1 MYKIRLPLAFLAV
14 VLSLFIGAGKVH
26 ASHVYG
32 AAVTYQCLNACTTRV
47 HLRAYRD
54 CTGSSAITT
63 NITWL
68 PAQSGCTLPNPL
80 NTWSGQVTTEIAPV
94 CPSSATS
101 CTVPGAAI
109 GGFEEYYWFRD
120 YDVCTGPPCDFRLV
134 YSDCCRNPTITGF
147 PVTTNQ
153 LMTISDT
160 WIRTGQS
167 SCNSSPEFR
176 NPPLNYICSG
186 QSYYFD
192 LGAYDVDGDSLVHQL
207 STCYTMDSV
216 PATYS
221 PGYSPTS
228 PLGPNWTFTMDP
240 ATGLTSLLT
249 STSSHNVG
257 PICMT
262 VDEYRNGQWIG
273 RVQRDF
279 MVTTLAC
286 PANQVPTLQALTNLS
301 ANATANGNT
310 VSVCGSGSVCFDL
323 ASADVDLGQNLLLTW
338 DQSLAG
344 ASFSQ
349 VGAPSVLDSLTGTGA
364 VPPVGRFCWTP
375 PGPGTYVV
383 PFRLYDNACP
393 ILGFAHKTVLI
404 EVANGAV
411 ASATP
416 GTCPSVDFAASACLP
431 GSYTYTW
438 SGDAGFSSTLQNPSF
453 TYPAV
458 GDYAW
463 QVIVAGS
470 GLNDTIRD
478 TVHIS
483 ADPVVLPTLFLPDT
497 IALGPCLGPTSAV
510 IAFSGSYFTYMSSTG
525 MTTASFPVNQAGT
538 YRGWAYDVAGCAF
551 MDSVVVTWTDPD
563 ISGIAS
569 TSTAQPLVNQKVYLI
584 RYDSVAQTL
593 FAADSSITDAA
604 GNYFFC
610 GVTDSVVFLKA
621 APDSAAYP
629 LEMPTYADTVLFWSQ
644 AIAFHPFASLP
655 ILHNFQTRAGMNP
668 GGPGFVGGLITQGA
682 NKVSAVG
689 DPVPGLTIVLKRVS
703 SGDVYAVTRTDAN
716 GYFRFGNLP
725 FGDYQVIPDKP
736 AVSITNVPQVSLT
749 AQVPGRDSLDF
760 RLNSTFLELF
770 VASAVTPGRTAS
782 GVTLS
787 PNPFGGD
794 IQLQVALTA
803 DAVLEWRIVDL
814 LGQVVEGSAPAVS
827 LPAGR
832 HQWRIAQ
839 ALAPGIYFVEVR
851 LNGSTSLQKILK
863 AR

>member
-14 VLSLFIGAGKVH
+14 VLSLFIGAGKAH
-26 ASHVYG
+26 ASHLFG
-32 AAVTYQCLNACTTRV
+32 FEITYQCLNPCTTRV
-47 HLRAYRD
+47 VLRAFRD
-54 CTGSSAITT
+54 CTGAILTMS
-63 NITWL
+63 NVTWV
-68 PAQSGCTLPNPL
+68 PTQSGCTPPPSLG
-80 NTWSGQVTTEIAPV
+80 TWSPQVTTEITPI
-94 CPSSATS
+94 CPSAFTNCTTS
-101 CTVPGAAI
+101 GAPI
-109 GGFEEYYWFRD
+109 SGFEEYMWFQD
-120 YDVCTGPPCDFRLV
+120 FDVCAVPACEFRLV
-134 YSDCCRNPTITGF
+134 TSQCCRNGAITCLAST
-147 PVTTNQ
+147 VNQ
-153 LMTISDT
+153 SITISDT
-160 WIRTGQS
+160 YIQTGASQ
-167 SCNSSPEFR
+167 CNSSPVFR
-176 NPPLNYICSG
+176 NPPSMYLCGGKSHILD
-186 QSYYFD
+186 F
-192 LGAYDVDGDSLVHQL
+192 GATDPDGDSLVYAL
-207 STCYTMDSV
+207 STCYDLDSV
-216 PATYS
+216 PVSYAS
-221 PGYSPTS
+221 GYGINS
-228 PLGPNWTFTMDP
+228 PLGPNWNISMDP
-240 ATGLTSLLT
+240 VTGLANFTDTGLNLT
-249 STSSHNVG
+249 VG
-257 PICMT
+257 ILCMT
-262 VDEYRNGQWIG
+262 VQEYRNGQRIG
-273 RVQRDF
+273 SVQRDL
-279 MVTTLAC
+279 MLTVLNC
-286 PANQVPTLQALTNLS
+286 PSNNLPRLLSPTNLS
-301 ANATANGNT
+301 TNASLVGNHI
-310 VSVCGSGSVCFDL
+310 SVCGSGSVCFDIAAADSN
-323 ASADVDLGQNLLLTW
+323 ASQGLTLTW
-338 DQSLAG
+338 DRQLSG
-344 ASFSQ
+344 ASFTQ
-349 VGAPSVLDSLTGTGA
+349 VGAPTVQDTVLGTGA
-364 VPPVGRFCWTP
+364 VPPAGTFCWTP
-375 PGPGTYVV
+375 PGQGRYFVQ
-383 PFRLYDNACP
+383 FRVLDDACP
-393 ILGFAHKTVLI
+393 IIGITDQVIVIDVNA
-404 EVANGAV
+404 GAI

-416 GTCPSVDFAASACLP
+416 GTCPSVDFSATACLA

-438 SGDAGFSSTLQNPSF
+438 SGDGGFSSTLQNPSY
-453 TYPAV
+453 TYPTV

-463 QVIVAGS
+463 QVIVSNGITS
-470 GLNDTIRD
+470 DTIRD
-478 TVHIS
+478 SVHIS
-483 ADPVVLPTLFLPDT
+483 GDPVFLSTLLPDS
-497 IALGPCLGPTSAV
+497 IALGPCLGATSAV
-510 IAFSGSYFTYMSSTG
+510 IVFTGAYTTYMSSTG
-525 MTTASFPVNQAGT
+525 TTTSSFMINAPGIYWGFA
-538 YRGWAYDVAGCAF
+538 WDAAGCAVY
-551 MDSVVVTWTDPD
+551 DSTIVTWTDPD

-593 FAADSSITDAA
+593 FAADSSITDAN

-621 APDSAAYP
+621 APDSATYP

-668 GGPGFVGGLITQGA
+668 GGPGFIGGLITQGA

-689 DPVPGLTIVLKRVS
+689 DPVPGLTIVLKEVS

-787 PNPFGGD
+787 PNPFSGD

-814 LGQVVEGSAPAVS
+814 LGQVVEGDAPAAS